1 MKTSRPSSYNVNHG
15 DQHVSKF
22 VTPLVNNMMTGI
34 NSKTG
39 DNENL
44 KDKYILKAIDSLEG
58 NLKSKGKKKSDIGL
72 LLNLCIIMYVVLLV
86 VAQEINSTRILS
98 TIWPWQPTIQRRAYQ
113 SQLLPMLSATMCNEC
128 DIDSFTTVYAPTTA

>member
-58 NLKSKGKKKSDIGL
+58 NLKSKGKKKSDI
-72 LLNLCIIMYVVLLV
+72 
-86 VAQEINSTRILS
+86 INSAIVKSLHNYVRGITSSGTRDKFDQNFINNLALAAYNPAEGISKSAVANALS
-98 TIWPWQPTIQRRAYQ
+98 Y
-113 SQLLPMLSATMCNEC
+113 N
-128 DIDSFTTVYAPTTA
+128 V